1 MSVGTIDR
9 FYSLEEGG
17 SFTILTLVTLWSLE
31 ALGLVVVAD
40 TFYLLT
46 GKSSYNSDVLV
57 PMAT

>member
-17 SFTILTLVTLWSLE
+17 SLTVLTLVTLWPLE

-40 TFYLLT
+40 TF
-46 GKSSYNSDVLV
+46 
-57 PMAT
+57 